1 MSEIKIEKIT
11 PKEATAICNLLSLQY
26 QSIMSFEKD
35 PFILIKVGGLYSRQ
49 ALHINRTGEIY
60 HLEEQTEDIITPV
73 NTIPIIDYL
82 RQEKIL
88 D

>member
-11 PKEATAICNLLSLQY
+11 PEQATDICNLLNLQY
-26 QSIMSFEKD
+26 QSIMFFEND
-35 PFILIKVGGLYSRQ
+35 PFILIKVGGMYSRQ

-60 HLEEQTEDIITPV
+60 HLEEQAEDIITPV
-73 NTIPIIDYL
+73 NTIPVIDYL